1 MKKTL
6 FTMALTA
13 SGMLLTPSSFAESNF
28 AESNFAESPVAQ
40 SALEKSKVAT
50 QIQCLNAKVTGKG
63 QAILLLPGFIS
74 DESIWQEVSNE
85 LSTNY
90 QIHQLSI
97 AGFGKNKACHKAQ
110 NIVEA
115 VKSELANYLTN
126 NKLQNPILVGHSMG
140 GLLAF
145 DASLNPDINLKAA
158 ISVDG
163 LPFIGPIFTRNN
175 HTTADDLMPQATAM
189 KTMYQQATPEQLV
202 AFTKQG
208 IMLQTNQPSRY
219 NDIIHMAKH
228 SDATTAG
235 SALHSVMTTDL
246 RPKLAK
252 LTNPVLLIGAS
263 GAFITDAQ
271 RQAAKAMYQAQIQ
284 QAPQVELAMNSKGHH
299 FLMWDQTNWL
309 INTIK
314 TYISQQSDV

>member
-6 FTMALTA
+6 ISMALTTA
-13 SGMLLTPSSFAESNF
+13 SILLTPSTFADNALAESTSP
-28 AESNFAESPVAQ
+28 ES
-40 SALEKSKVAT
+40 KMTT
-50 QIQCLNAKVTGKG
+50 QPQCLNAKVTGKG

-74 DESIWQEVSNE
+74 DESIWQEVSDK

-90 QIHQLSI
+90 QVHQLSI

-115 VKSELANYLTN
+115 VKSELANYLAD
-126 NKLQNPILVGHSMG
+126 NKLHNPVLIGHSMG

-145 DASLNPDINLKAA
+145 DASLNPNITLKAA

-175 HTTADDLMPQATAM
+175 QTTVNDLMPQAEAM
-189 KTMYQQATPEQLV
+189 KTMYQQATSAQLV

-219 NDIIHMAKH
+219 NDIIDMAKR

-263 GAFITDAQ
+263 GAFATDAQ
-271 RQAAKAMYQAQIQ
+271 HQAAKAMYQAQIQ
-284 QAPQVELAMNSKGHH
+284 QAPHVELAMNSKGHH
-299 FLMWDQTNWL
+299 FLMWDQTDWL

-314 TYISQQSDV
+314 TYITQQSDV

>member
-1 MKKTL
+1 MKKTI
-6 FTMALTA
+6 FSVALTA
-13 SGMLLTPSSFAESNF
+13 ASVLLTSNSM
-28 AESNFAESPVAQ
+28 ASE
-40 SALEKSKVAT
+40 T
-50 QIQCLNAKVTGKG
+50 QCLNANVSGQG
-63 QAILLLPGFIS
+63 QAVLLLPGFIS
-74 DESIWQEVSNE
+74 DESVWTEVRND
-85 LSTNY
+85 LAKQY
-90 QIHQLSI
+90 QVHQLSI

-110 NIVEA
+110 TIVEA

-145 DASLNPDINLKAA
+145 DASLNPNINLKAA

-175 HTTADDLMPQATAM
+175 QTTADDLMPQATAM

-219 NDIIHMAKH
+219 NDIINMAKH

-263 GAFITDAQ
+263 GAFTTDAQ
-271 RQAAKAMYQAQIQ
+271 HQAAKAMYQAQIQ
-284 QAPQVELAMNSKGHH
+284 KAAQVELAMNSKGHH
-299 FLMWDQTNWL
+299 FLMWDQTDWL

>member
-13 SGMLLTPSSFAESNF
+13 SGMLLTPSSFAD
-28 AESNFAESPVAQ
+28 SNFAESPVAQ
-40 SALEKSKVAT
+40 SSVAKSSVKKSKVAT
-50 QIQCLNAKVTGKG
+50 KTQCLNAKVTGKG

-85 LSTNY
+85 LSTDY
-90 QIHQLSI
+90 QVHQLSI

-110 NIVEA
+110 NIIEA
-115 VKSELANYLTN
+115 VKSELANYLAN
-126 NKLQNPILVGHSMG
+126 NTLHNPILVGHSMG

-145 DASLNPDINLKAA
+145 DASLNSNINLKAA

-175 HTTADDLMPQATAM
+175 QTTVSDLMPQAEAM
-189 KTMYQQATPEQLV
+189 KTMYQRATPEQLV

-208 IMLQTNQPSRY
+208 IMLQTNQLSRY
-219 NDIIHMAKH
+219 NDIIDMAKH

-263 GAFITDAQ
+263 GAFITAQ
-271 RQAAKAMYQAQIQ
+271 QHQAAKAMYKAQIQ
-284 QAPQVELAMNSKGHH
+284 QAPQVKLMMNSKGHH
-299 FLMWDQTNWL
+299 FLMWDQTDWL

-314 TYISQQSDV
+314 TYISQQ